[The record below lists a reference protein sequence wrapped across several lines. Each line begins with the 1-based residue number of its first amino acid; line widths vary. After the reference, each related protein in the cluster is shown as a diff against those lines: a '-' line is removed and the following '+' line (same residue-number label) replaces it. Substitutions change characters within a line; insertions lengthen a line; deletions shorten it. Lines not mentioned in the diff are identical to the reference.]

1 MCLYVNSKVLIAKE
15 NLKCFKVLQKVNM
28 DSYCTPFMLMPI
40 IFRRGI
46 AKVSIV
52 GELRLFQSLLRL
64 GHEIHRGIHAYCT
77 KRYVDKMWWPSLN
90 SHELKNAIIPKGA
103 QFCIG
108 QDGDVVA
115 TKMIIFRN
123 DEAFEKFL
131 EKNKAIRMTSI
142 IKKEAFNE
150 K

>member
-15 NLKCFKVLQKVNM
+15 NLRCFKVLQKRNM
-28 DSYCTPFMLMPI
+28 NGYCTPFMCMPI
-40 IFRRGI
+40 NFRYGM
-46 AKVSIV
+46 AKADIV
-52 GELRLFQSLLRL
+52 GELRVYRSLMRP
-64 GHEIHRGIHAYCT
+64 GHEIHQGIHAYCA
-77 KRYVDKMWWPSLN
+77 KKYADKIWGFLLN
-90 SHELKNAIIPKGA
+90 SHEIKNAIIPKGA

-131 EKNKAIRMTSI
+131 EKNKAIRMTGI
-142 IKKEAFNE
+142 VRKEKFQ
-150 K
+150 